1 MPSPFFRL
9 SLLLYMILPL
19 AGAATAR
26 EAHSGTP
33 STSVAI
39 SGTVEQ
45 RLAPVAALA
54 ALAPAQVVAVS
65 LPRSPG
71 SAPVRY
77 RGANKIAP

>member
-1 MPSPFFRL
+1 MMRTFSRSML
-9 SLLLYMILPL
+9 TLP
-19 AGAATAR
+19 ASAR
-26 EAHSGTP
+26 EAHTCTP
-33 STSVAI
+33 STTLTI
-39 SGTVEQ
+39 SGAVEQ
-45 RLAPVAALA
+45 GLAPVAALA